1 MARSL
6 NDHLFGAGPKRVL
19 AIDGGGARGILACG
33 ILKGIENRL
42 RDRVPGGEEQRRAF
56 RLHHYYDLIGGTS
69 TGSILAAGLAI
80 GLSVDDLKQLY
91 LSLCPKIFAPTKV
104 KGVKKPRFDA
114 KKLASELDRVLRE
127 RDGRALPLDLT
138 GKPGEGNLIT
148 LGSTALHTGF
158 AVFAKRINKGSAW
171 TLTNNPRWRYFD
183 DAAARDY
190 VKRMGLQFFPSEP
203 NSSFPIARLV
213 QASAAA
219 PTYFETVGID
229 VEADREGSR
238 GIQIKDVD
246 QNAVFVDGALS
257 GRNTP
262 ALQMLF
268 MASHPAFGFE
278 WKTGEDNLM
287 ITSVG
292 TGWWRPMVTDQTVA
306 LNPFHTQAREAFRAV
321 DTLQTL
327 IHDSSLHALTMLQS
341 MSRHPLQREKRWTID
356 GEVDELTIDG
366 GAPYLLTKEPL
377 LRFRRLDVRLD
388 DKSLQSLFGRSLE
401 AEAAAEGLN
410 VKIVDKEDQK
420 RFEARAKAWSQS
432 LLTMRLRELAESDTN
447 VLQLLY
453 RIGLRYGETAI
464 DNDDFPAGFDPAG
477 MGNPDGGDTAVV
489 RG

>member
-6 NDHLFGAGPKRVL
+6 NDHLFGQGPKRVL

-33 ILKGIENRL
+33 ILKGVENRL
-42 RDRVPGGEEQRRAF
+42 KARLPLNQRADF

-91 LSLCPKIFAPTKV
+91 LSLCPKIFAPTRV

-138 GKPGEGNLIT
+138 GKPAEGNLIS

-183 DAAARDY
+183 DAAGREYA
-190 VKRMGLQFFPSEP
+190 KRMGIEFYPAEP
-203 NSSFPIARLV
+203 NSSFAIARLV

-219 PTYFETVGID
+219 PTYFETVGMD
-229 VEADREGSR
+229 VEAADREGSR

-246 QNAVFVDGALS
+246 KDAVFVDGALS

-268 MASHPAFGFE
+268 MANHPAFGFE
-278 WKTGEDNLM
+278 WKTGEDKLLL
-287 ITSVG
+287 TSVG
-292 TGWWRPMVTDQTVA
+292 TGWWRPVVTEETVS
-306 LNPFHTQAREAFRAV
+306 LNPFHSQAREAFRAV

-327 IHDSSLHALTMLQS
+327 IHDSSLHALTMLQA
-341 MSRHPLQREKRWTID
+341 MSRHPLQPEKRWTID
-356 GEVDELTIDG
+356 GEVDRLTVEG
-366 GAPYLLTKEPL
+366 GAPYLLTGEPL

-388 DKSLQSLFGRSLE
+388 DQSLHTLFGRSLDT
-401 AEAAAEGLN
+401 EAAAEGLN
-410 VKIVDKEDQK
+410 VKIADREDQK

-432 LLTMRLRELAESDTN
+432 VLTMRLRELAESDSN
-447 VLQLLY
+447 FLQLLY
-453 RIGLRYGETAI
+453 RIGQRYGENSI
-464 DNDDFPAGFDPAG
+464 DDDDFPAGFDPPG
-477 MGNPDGGDTAVV
+477 MGNPDGGDTASV